1 MLSHTC
7 DWPAPQVM
15 LQSPLPEQFVQVMPG
30 HPSELPQPEAD
41 TVPMPIATITTRIFH
56 MSSSPLHPMGGRHAI
71 VQASMGLSGGRA

>member
-56 MSSSPLHPMGGRHAI
+56 MSRFPLHPMARPRSI
-71 VQASMGLSGGRA
+71 VQASMGPSGETA